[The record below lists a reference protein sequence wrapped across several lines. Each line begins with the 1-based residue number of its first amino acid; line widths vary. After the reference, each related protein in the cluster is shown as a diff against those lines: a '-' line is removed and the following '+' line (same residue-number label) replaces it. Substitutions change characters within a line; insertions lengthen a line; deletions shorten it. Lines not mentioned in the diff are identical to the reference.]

1 MRTGCYTLVAR
12 PESLTLQRRPGACR
26 ACHHQAMGSRAVHS
40 IVDAV
45 VIGGGIVGVSA
56 AAHLATTGRR
66 VVLVERTEI
75 AAGASG
81 RNSGVVQHPFDP
93 VLVDIHLETVALYRT
108 LEGFSIPAK
117 PVGLLL
123 VTHDVDGAGRLA
135 LEVSATHPKLGPS
148 FVSPEQMPSLE
159 PAVASGVA
167 ACRLDIGYPVAPA
180 AATSAYAAWARR
192 LGVEIRLG
200 AGASVWREGDDAAG
214 VELESGQRIAAGD
227 VVVAAGPWTPAIVDP
242 SGGWHPIS
250 SNWGVVVPITLR
262 DAPRHVM
269 EEAEISIEPGAD
281 SGDIAV
287 AFSLVTAA
295 GASSLG
301 STFLDDEPDADAL
314 VPVLIERGATFVP
327 LIAKAVLGPP
337 RRCARPL
344 SIDGRP
350 LVGAVP
356 GTNRLWVAAGHG
368 PWGISTGPA
377 SGRLV
382 AELVDRRIAGP
393 PPALDP
399 ARFAAPPSR

>member
-1 MRTGCYTLVAR
+1 MAG
-12 PESLTLQRRPGACR
+12 
-26 ACHHQAMGSRAVHS
+26 RAVHS

-66 VVLVERTEI
+66 VVLIERTEI

-93 VLVDIHLETVALYRT
+93 VLVDLHLETVTLYRA
-108 LEGFSIPAK
+108 LEGLSIPDR

-123 VTHDVDGAGRLA
+123 VTHDVDGAHRLA
-135 LEVSATHPKLGPS
+135 TELSTTHPQLGPS
-148 FVSPEQMPSLE
+148 FVSPGQMASLE

-180 AATSAYAAWARR
+180 AATRAYAAWARR
-192 LGVEIRLG
+192 VGVESRIGSG
-200 AGASVWREGDDAAG
+200 AVLWREGNRAAG
-214 VELESGQRIAAGD
+214 VDLESGQRIAAAD
-227 VVVAAGPWTPAIVDP
+227 VVVAAGPWTPSIVDP
-242 SGGWHPIS
+242 SGGWRPIV
-250 SNWGVVVPITLR
+250 SNWGVVVPVELP
-262 DAPRHVM
+262 DVPRHVI

-281 SGDIAV
+281 PDEMAI
-287 AFSLVTAA
+287 AFSLVTAD
-295 GASSLG
+295 GVSSVG
-301 STFLDDEPDADAL
+301 STFLDDEPDASAL
-314 VPVLIERGATFVP
+314 VPDLVERGATFVP
-327 LIAKAVLGPP
+327 SIARAVPGPP
-337 RRCARPL
+337 RLCARPL
-344 SIDGRP
+344 SVDGRP

-356 GTNRLWVAAGHG
+356 GTNGLWVAAGHG

-382 AELVDRRIAGP
+382 ADLIDGRIAGP

-399 ARFAAPPSR
+399 ARFAAPPPL